1 MTEIMATATALL
13 KNYFGY
19 PAFRPAQEVPVQT
32 LAEGKDVLA
41 IMPTGAGKSICFQ
54 IPALMKS
61 GLTLVFSP
69 LISLMQDQ
77 VDGLRVQKIP
87 AAYLNS
93 TLTREEFNKIMY
105 YVREGRIKL
114 LYMAPERLA
123 STYFCNILRSLPISQ
138 VIIDEAHCVSQW
150 GHDFRQAYCDIGPF
164 LESLPKRPVV
174 GAFTASATRE
184 VEEDMK
190 RLLGLTKAR
199 VHVTGFDRPNLSFQ
213 VVQPDDKMAYV
224 LQYVRAHSQENG
236 VIYCATRKDVEKV
249 YGELVRR
256 GIKAGYYHAGLTDA
270 MRKQQQENYAYDRV
284 QIMVATNAFG
294 MGIDKSNIRYVL
306 HYQMPRNMEGY
317 YQEAGRA
324 GRDGAPAECVL
335 LYSGRDVIIHK
346 YLIEQSVEEPQR
358 RRIEMGK
365 LQSMID
371 YCFTGGCLRRYMLTY
386 FGETVGWQH
395 CGNCSSCNGKQARRD
410 MTREAQIIFKAI
422 LDTEERYGAS
432 MIAAIVGGVG
442 TDRIRRA
449 GYDRLSVFGALSG
462 VDEKEIKG
470 YIKQFIAL
478 GYLESSLGKY
488 PTLSVTPGGEA
499 VLAGTQRVIEAR
511 REIVRV
517 RPETPRRTKT
527 SAGAKGGLFEHLRQ
541 HRKKLA
547 EEAGIPP
554 YLIFSDTV
562 LIDMASLRP
571 KTLAELCEIK
581 GIGEA
586 KLKRY
591 GLSFLQAI
599 AEGERK

>member
-1 MTEIMATATALL
+1 MTL
-13 KNYFGY
+13 
-19 PAFRPAQEVPVQT
+19 
-32 LAEGKDVLA
+32 
-41 IMPTGAGKSICFQ
+41 
-54 IPALMKS
+54 
-61 GLTLVFSP
+61 
-69 LISLMQDQ
+69 
-77 VDGLRVQKIP
+77 
-87 AAYLNS
+87 
-93 TLTREEFNKIMY
+93 
-105 YVREGRIKL
+105 
-114 LYMAPERLA
+114 
-123 STYFCNILRSLPISQ
+123 
-138 VIIDEAHCVSQW
+138 
-150 GHDFRQAYCDIGPF
+150 
-164 LESLPKRPVV
+164 
-174 GAFTASATRE
+174 
-184 VEEDMK
+184 
-190 RLLGLTKAR
+190 
-199 VHVTGFDRPNLSFQ
+199 
-213 VVQPDDKMAYV
+213 
-224 LQYVRAHSQENG
+224 
-236 VIYCATRKDVEKV
+236 
-249 YGELVRR
+249 
-256 GIKAGYYHAGLTDA
+256 
-270 MRKQQQENYAYDRV
+270 
-284 QIMVATNAFG
+284 
-294 MGIDKSNIRYVL
+294 
-306 HYQMPRNMEGY
+306 
-317 YQEAGRA
+317 
-324 GRDGAPAECVL
+324 
-335 LYSGRDVIIHK
+335 
-346 YLIEQSVEEPQR
+346 
-358 RRIEMGK
+358 
-365 LQSMID
+365 
-371 YCFTGGCLRRYMLTY
+371 
-386 FGETVGWQH
+386 
-395 CGNCSSCNGKQARRD
+395 
-410 MTREAQIIFKAI
+410 EAQIIFKAI

-488 PTLSVTPGGEA
+488 PTLSITSGGEA

-517 RPETPRRTKT
+517 RPEAPRRTKT